1 MTYLFAEKI
10 VIFEQKKN
18 VLIYTV
24 TFIILFFL
32 LLRYVRFFQIESL
45 SPWTIPLAFLL
56 KIAVGLLL
64 FWMHIQTYGIDELSH
79 DGETFLKEG
88 KYLNDVFFQS
98 PKHYFQLLTGIGEST
113 ELINKY
119 LYMTE
124 YWSAGDLTIVND
136 SKNVIRI
143 HSIIHFF
150 SGNSVLIH
158 LSIMCLISLFAAK
171 NLYLAFYKYS
181 RLPKVY
187 FFWLLLIVPS
197 TIFWTSSLLKEP
209 ILFFG
214 ISLLAYSLLYEKNLW
229 KKLVLLFL
237 SIVLMIGFKPYIL
250 VCLMIALFSY
260 IIYRYLFAFK
270 LLPTIFFLTGFLFLS
285 GFMLDKPRETVVHY
299 LTRKQFDFV
308 NVGKGGL
315 HVLADSCIY
324 YFQPFQ
330 YENLEIKGS
339 EVKLLKPVDAYIIHF
354 GSTQKPIP
362 VHLVP
367 KGEIW
372 IKYYFAPGCSSYIE
386 TTPISNSS
394 IQLIKNIPEALTN
407 SMFRP
412 FLSDQGSKLKYFSF
426 AEVWLV
432 FTFFLYA
439 LYQRRKLENKEK
451 GIIFILA
458 IFALFLFLL
467 IGWTTPVIGAIARY
481 RFLAQLS
488 LILIGLIILKPF
500 NLKKWKNTFS

>member
-1 MTYLFAEKI
+1 M
-10 VIFEQKKN
+10 
-18 VLIYTV
+18 LIYTV
-24 TFIILFFL
+24 FFIFFLFL

-45 SPWTIPLAFLL
+45 SPWTMPVAFLI

-64 FWMHIQTYGIDELSH
+64 FWMHIQTYGVDELSH

-88 KYLNDVFFQS
+88 KYLNDVFYHS

-124 YWSAGDLTIVND
+124 YWSAGDLTLIND
-136 SKNVIRI
+136 SKNVIRV

-158 LSIMCLISLFAAK
+158 LSVLCFLSLLAAK
-171 NLYLAFYKYS
+171 NLYLAFFKFS
-181 RLPKVY
+181 VQSKVV
-187 FFWLLLIVPS
+187 FFWIFLLVPS

-209 ILFFG
+209 LLFFG
-214 ISLLAYSLLYEKNLW
+214 ISLLAYSLLAEKNIW

-250 VCLMIALFSY
+250 ACLLIAIFSY
-260 IIYRYLFAFK
+260 VVYRYLFVYK
-270 LLPTIFFLTGFLFLS
+270 LFPTLFFLTGFLFLS

-330 YENLEIKGS
+330 YENLKIDGS
-339 EVKLLKPVDAYIIHF
+339 DVTLLKPLDAYIIHF

-372 IKYYFAPGCSSYIE
+372 KKYYFAPGCSSFIE
-386 TTPISNSS
+386 TTPISNSA
-394 IQLIKNIPEALTN
+394 IQLIKNIPEAITN
-407 SMFRP
+407 SMIRP
-412 FLSDQGSKLKYFSF
+412 FLTDQGSKLKYFSF
-426 AEVWLV
+426 AEVWFV
-432 FTFFLYA
+432 FAFFIFTLFN
-439 LYQRRKLENKEK
+439 RRKLENKEK

-458 IFALFLFLL
+458 IFAILLFLL

-481 RFLAQLS
+481 RFPAQLA

-500 NLKKWKNTFS
+500 NIKKWKNMFS